1 MTVHVGVRELRDRL
15 SSYLERARA
24 GEQIEITDRGRPIAM
39 LVPLPESRV
48 TVAELIAAGKL
59 RFAERTWRLVIDEP
73 ESGDLEAWLGAQ
85 PEPVVV
91 SSVLART
98 EVLSAI
104 ARTDPDAA
112 HLALDLLAAVS
123 VVELDVSLADE
134 AARLDPAEL
143 RSLDAVHLASALR
156 LGPALGSMVSYDE
169 RILDAAKRHGVAVAH
184 PGWPP
189 MERSPSS

>member
-1 MTVHVGVRELRDRL
+1 VTGVILYCD
-15 SSYLERARA
+15 SSA
-24 GEQIEITDRGRPIAM
+24 
-39 LVPLPESRV
+39 LV
-48 TVAELIAAGKL
+48 K
-59 RFAERTWRLVIDEP
+59 LVIDEP
-73 ESGDLEAWLGAQ
+73 ESVDLEAWLGAQ
-85 PEPVVV
+85 PEPVLA

-98 EVLSAI
+98 EVVRAI
-104 ARTDPDAA
+104 VRTDPEAV

-143 RSLDAVHLASALR
+143 RSLDALHLAAALR

-169 RILDAAKRHGVAVAH
+169 RMLDAAKRHGVAVVH

-189 MERSPSS
+189 TERSSLP